1 MQNMASLNHLLFTL
15 VKGALNDAKPRAKAG
30 RLRLTVAR
38 RTHCMLNLHRL
49 TSRLAAAM
57 VAVIGFAGAAS
68 SASAQGGEP
77 LFQHEKYAAVV
88 VDATSG
94 EVLYARRADEPR
106 YPASIT
112 KIMTLYLTFEAMAKG
127 RLKADDRVPFSGHAV
142 NQAPSKLG
150 VRAGD
155 SISVDDAIRAIAVK
169 SANDVAVAMA
179 ERIGGTEA
187 HFGEMM
193 TQKAHDI
200 GMGHSRFANASGLPD
215 PRQITTARDIAI
227 LSRAVMRDYP
237 QYYGYFGIKSFMWRG
252 HEITNH
258 NQLLKR
264 TEGVDGLKTG
274 FTNAAG
280 FNLAASASRN
290 GRRLIT
296 VVMGGSSTA
305 ARDENVEDL
314 LNGGFEVLAKRAQ
327 GQNITLAS
335 TLHEP
340 ADSAGGPVQRPPT
353 EMGSGEQQG
362 MKIVVGE
369 TAPMTLATLP
379 PSLANEGASG
389 PAAAPPGAGSAAA
402 QGLVCVKAHGKGRHH
417 HRAYCYKPQDV
428 AKAAPAPACAPHRGK
443 HHAKA
448 CAATGAVKTAKASGK
463 YQVQVGVFPT
473 PKEARSELAS
483 LRVKYSR
490 LLTDQR
496 RVEKAGQGKYRA
508 RFAGF
513 GQDEAK
519 QACETLTSKG
529 VRCIVIAGS

>member
-1 MQNMASLNHLLFTL
+1 
-15 VKGALNDAKPRAKAG
+15 
-30 RLRLTVAR
+30 
-38 RTHCMLNLHRL
+38 
-49 TSRLAAAM
+49 
-57 VAVIGFAGAAS
+57 
-68 SASAQGGEP
+68 
-77 LFQHEKYAAVV
+77 
-88 VDATSG
+88 
-94 EVLYARRADEPR
+94 
-106 YPASIT
+106 
-112 KIMTLYLTFEAMAKG
+112 MAKG
-127 RLKADDRVPFSGHAV
+127 RLKADDRVPFSAHAV

-150 VRAGD
+150 VRAGE

-314 LNGGFEVLAKRAQ
+314 LNGGFDVLAKRAQ
-327 GQNITLAS
+327 G
-335 TLHEP
+335 
-340 ADSAGGPVQRPPT
+340 
-353 EMGSGEQQG
+353 
-362 MKIVVGE
+362 
-369 TAPMTLATLP
+369 
-379 PSLANEGASG
+379 
-389 PAAAPPGAGSAAA
+389 
-402 QGLVCVKAHGKGRHH
+402 
-417 HRAYCYKPQDV
+417 
-428 AKAAPAPACAPHRGK
+428 
-443 HHAKA
+443 
-448 CAATGAVKTAKASGK
+448 
-463 YQVQVGVFPT
+463 
-473 PKEARSELAS
+473 
-483 LRVKYSR
+483 
-490 LLTDQR
+490 
-496 RVEKAGQGKYRA
+496 
-508 RFAGF
+508 
-513 GQDEAK
+513 
-519 QACETLTSKG
+519 
-529 VRCIVIAGS
+529 

>member
-1 MQNMASLNHLLFTL
+1 MI
-15 VKGALNDAKPRAKAG
+15 
-30 RLRLTVAR
+30 
-38 RTHCMLNLHRL
+38 
-49 TSRLAAAM
+49 
-57 VAVIGFAGAAS
+57 AVIGFAGAAS
-68 SASAQGGEP
+68 SASAQGEP

-127 RLKADDRVPFSGHAV
+127 RLKTDDRVPFSAHAV

-150 VRAGD
+150 VRVGD

-179 ERIGGTEA
+179 EKIGGTEA
-187 HFGEMM
+187 HFGELM

-237 QYYGYFGIKSFMWRG
+237 QYYAYFGIKSFMWRG

-280 FNLAASASRN
+280 FNLAASAARN
-290 GRRLIT
+290 GHRLIT

-340 ADSAGGPVQRPPT
+340 ADSAGGPIQRPPT

-379 PSLANEGASG
+379 PSLASEGATG

-417 HRAYCYKPQDV
+417 HKAYCYKPQEV
-428 AKAAPAPACAPHRGK
+428 AQAAPASCAHHRGK

-448 CAATGAVKTAKASGK
+448 CATTSTAKTAKASGN

-473 PKEARSELAS
+473 PKEARSELAT

-513 GQDEAK
+513 GPDEAK

>member
-1 MQNMASLNHLLFTL
+1 M
-15 VKGALNDAKPRAKAG
+15 
-30 RLRLTVAR
+30 LTP
-38 RTHCMLNLHRL
+38 HRF
-49 TSRLAAAM
+49 TSRIAAALIAL
-57 VAVIGFAGAAS
+57 VGFAGAGNPAF
-68 SASAQGGEP
+68 AQGGAP

-88 VDATSG
+88 VDAANG

-127 RLKADDRVPFSGHAV
+127 RLKAGDRVPVSAHAV
-142 NQAPSKLG
+142 SQAPSKLG

-155 SISVDDAIRAIAVK
+155 SLSVDDAIRAIAVK

-193 TQKAHDI
+193 TQKAREI
-200 GMGHSRFANASGLPD
+200 GMGHTRFANASGLPD

-280 FNLAASASRN
+280 FNLAASAVRS

-314 LNGGFEVLAKRAQ
+314 LNGGFEVLAKRAK
-327 GQNITLAS
+327 GVNITLAS

-340 ADSAGGPVQRPPT
+340 ADSAGGPIQRPPT

-379 PSLANEGASG
+379 PSLAHDGASG

-417 HRAYCYKPQDV
+417 HRALCYRPQDV
-428 AKAAPAPACAPHRGK
+428 AKAAACAPRRGK
-443 HHAKA
+443 ARARA
-448 CAATGAVKTAKASGK
+448 CAALAAAKTAKPLGH

-473 PKEARSELAS
+473 PKKARLELAS
-483 LRVKYSR
+483 LRVKYAR
-490 LLTDQR
+490 LLTDQH

-513 GQDEAK
+513 GQDKAR
-519 QACETLTSKG
+519 QACETLTAKG

>member
-1 MQNMASLNHLLFTL
+1 
-15 VKGALNDAKPRAKAG
+15 
-30 RLRLTVAR
+30 
-38 RTHCMLNLHRL
+38 
-49 TSRLAAAM
+49 
-57 VAVIGFAGAAS
+57 
-68 SASAQGGEP
+68 
-77 LFQHEKYAAVV
+77 
-88 VDATSG
+88 
-94 EVLYARRADEPR
+94 
-106 YPASIT
+106 
-112 KIMTLYLTFEAMAKG
+112 
-127 RLKADDRVPFSGHAV
+127 
-142 NQAPSKLG
+142 
-150 VRAGD
+150 
-155 SISVDDAIRAIAVK
+155 
-169 SANDVAVAMA
+169 MA

-193 TQKAHDI
+193 TQKAHEI

-379 PSLANEGASG
+379 PSLANDGASG